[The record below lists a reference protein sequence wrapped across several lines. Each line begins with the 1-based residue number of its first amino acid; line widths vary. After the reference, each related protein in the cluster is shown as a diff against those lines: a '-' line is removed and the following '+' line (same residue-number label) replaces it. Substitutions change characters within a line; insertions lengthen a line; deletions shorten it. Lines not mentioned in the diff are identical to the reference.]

1 MNFVRHVQQQ
11 IADCVDVEIF
21 QEYCAVWTDPA
32 EELYGCLQARDFRG
46 TGQLGIGNLFG
57 HVLAEVR
64 TGRAGLV
71 GGF

>member
-1 MNFVRHVQQQ
+1 VQQQ

-21 QEYCAVWTDPA
+21 QEYCAVRTDTA
-32 EELYGCLQARDFRG
+32 EELYGCLQARDFWG
-46 TGQLGIGNLFG
+46 NGELGIGSLFG

-64 TGRAGLV
+64 TWRAGLL